1 MHPSVIDWIYW
12 ELMDNPKRVPQEE
25 TAQQTQ
31 RGERSSSPSWKSPAL
46 LPLHEDRYWGGIEL
60 VVILFLELF
69 NRYSDCGDEFIK
81 GVPCYTLLA
90 QLRLVS
96 LVATATDS
104 NSRSRWWSAR
114 KVIETLW
121 SGNHL
126 WNVDRQSMLD
136 SCWCCGHCSYQVTF
150 AWPSQSLPLVLCW
163 LWLDW
168 RDWRNFSMHIPCNH
182 KSNHG
187 PVGLMKCRATQLVGL
202 CPSSEAQW
210 QTDIDSLSCSAGWLC
225 LCVWSEMAGPSDNN
239 NFPELNPPFSGRH
252 GIAIK

>member
-1 MHPSVIDWIYW
+1 MIY
-12 ELMDNPKRVPQEE
+12 
-25 TAQQTQ
+25 
-31 RGERSSSPSWKSPAL
+31 
-46 LPLHEDRYWGGIEL
+46 
-60 VVILFLELF
+60 
-69 NRYSDCGDEFIK
+69 
-81 GVPCYTLLA
+81 
-90 QLRLVS
+90 LVS
-96 LVATATDS
+96 TIKTGQFS
-104 NSRSRWWSAR
+104 CHSHRQQFRQCQWSAR

-187 PVGLMKCRATQLVGL
+187 PVGLMKCRATQLVGWQRYWTPY
-202 CPSSEAQW
+202 PSSEAQW
-210 QTDIDSLSCSAGWLC
+210 QTDIHRQPQLQCWLAVPVC
-225 LCVWSEMAGPSDNN
+225 LIGNGRASDNN